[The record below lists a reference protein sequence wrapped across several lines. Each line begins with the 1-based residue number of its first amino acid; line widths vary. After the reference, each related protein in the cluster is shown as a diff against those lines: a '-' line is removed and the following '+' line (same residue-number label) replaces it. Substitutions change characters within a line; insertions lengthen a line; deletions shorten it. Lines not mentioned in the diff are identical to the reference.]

1 MTRYSRMLKSDLE
14 ERDECDYRGC
24 CICRQQGMKVGQE
37 PTANWVDANGL
48 YMCDEHMKSHGG
60 DKVDDGGRTRIG
72 NTPTCEDCDQPI
84 DHCTCGDDDS
94 TIPNLSPLD
103 QHQTDCVCHE
113 CKPDKPLTPTIED
126 IETGWDWLERTIGR
140 VSVQDMRG
148 DDRDE
153 ALALLDR
160 LHSSLDVDAD
170 KTV

>member
-1 MTRYSRMLKSDLE
+1 
-14 ERDECDYRGC
+14 
-24 CICRQQGMKVGQE
+24 MK
-37 PTANWVDANGL
+37 
-48 YMCDEHMKSHGG
+48 
-60 DKVDDGGRTRIG
+60 I
-72 NTPTCEDCDQPI
+72 
-84 DHCTCGDDDS
+84 
-94 TIPNLSPLD
+94 
-103 QHQTDCVCHE
+103 
-113 CKPDKPLTPTIED
+113 KPDKPLTPTIED